1 MDISEIAMGRPPL
14 HPDPAGLDLLKGTD
28 PLDWDKAFGFGGPLE
43 VEIGCGAGGFALEY
57 ARRHPGIRL
66 VALEWRKK
74 FARLVEQRAKAQSLL
89 NLKVIEADARVV
101 VPQLFGKGSLR
112 GIHFQFPDPWWK
124 RAHLKRSVLTPS
136 FAKLLA
142 ELLAPGG
149 WFDLRT
155 DVKERADEM
164 LEVLQAVG
172 LLNALGRGVFH
183 PYNPEEVPSTR
194 ERRYLT
200 TGQPVYRA
208 KLQKPLEGEGA

>member
-1 MDISEIAMGRPPL
+1 MGRSPL
-14 HPDPAGLDLLKGTD
+14 HPDAAGRDLLRGGG
-28 PLDWDKAFGFGGPLE
+28 PLQWDEAFGFHGPLE
-43 VEIGCGAGGFALEY
+43 LEIGCGAGGFALEH
-57 ARRHPGIRL
+57 ARRHPSTRL

-74 FARLVEQRAKAQSLL
+74 FARLVEQRAKAQGLR
-89 NLKVIEADARVV
+89 NLKVIEADARIV
-101 VPQLFGKGSLR
+101 VPRLFGKGSLQ

-124 RAHLKRSVLTPS
+124 RAHLKRSVLTLS

-155 DVKERADEM
+155 DVKERANEM

-172 LLNALGRGVFH
+172 LLDALGHGVLH

-194 ERRYLT
+194 ERRYLM
-200 TGQPVYRA
+200 TGQTVYRA
-208 KLQKPLEGEGA
+208 KLQKSLEGEGA